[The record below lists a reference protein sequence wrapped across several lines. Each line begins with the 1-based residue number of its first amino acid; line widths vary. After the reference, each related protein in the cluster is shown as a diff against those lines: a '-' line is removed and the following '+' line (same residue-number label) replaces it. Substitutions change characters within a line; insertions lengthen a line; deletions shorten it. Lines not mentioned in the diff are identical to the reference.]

1 MEFNKNDV
9 NDKGESYFRLNDL
22 IIIIDRSIYD
32 IIELYDVV
40 IGFIELLE
48 LVNIY
53 SMEE

>member
-1 MEFNKNDV
+1 MEFSNNV
-9 NDKGESYFRLNDL
+9 NDKDEQYFRLNGL

-40 IGFIELLE
+40 AGFIELLE
-48 LVNIY
+48 VVNIY